1 MPAVN
6 PGDTI
11 LHKAFRNSDGADML
25 NNLLFS
31 INTLARAGLVIET
44 IIKVTDDGGKLLVLG
59 LCKNQVANWFKIAE
73 ACLEEVRNCMM
84 FYTRTIEGCRTKLLR
99 QRGDPSKNRWLKE
112 QGKHTG
118 KGGIV
123 SLFRDCLQI
132 MQDEM
137 NSFKEEIKGFNVR
150 EATQKARDRVVK
162 LAEQANALYN
172 EVAPDLGLKQL
183 GADPHHVPPPLPL
196 ENQAPAQ
203 LALDGVL
210 PAATAAAE
218 RAALMELK
226 AGRISQDQYVK
237 TLRDIGATNISGGG
251 AKSAQLQHRLEGATI
266 ANRMSKQTVA
276 TDDHAAAVK
285 EVKEGRSGAD
295 AGVSAAVTAA
305 TAAAQSAAEKELNA
319 GKITQEE
326 HATIMQKVGEAEQ
339 ESNPFAMVVLDPE
352 ERIAQGMMINF
363 KKILLEVDGGTSHK
377 TMNNVRIPMCNPNPR
392 LHTAFKKKLPRL
404 TDMVNVCFTYT
415 CPIEKVDIDID
426 DDSLLALTSDLPAGK
441 RREINYNDT
450 LRIKISCGSPAVQP
464 SGVVDYAGLLGC
476 DSLYDVL
483 GVRNDKDHCATDNEI
498 KKKSKELLRRVH
510 SDKVHHN
517 NLHMTHDEQMW
528 VIAKII
534 EARDILLDHNRRA
547 GHDEFLRLRNA
558 DPEGFYRQCMAK
570 VQKAW
575 DQFKAMHKNDGTTH
589 KRWAWFW
596 FSVGLIIAGA
606 TTVATVLTAGTALP
620 LALGVGAAAGFMMT
634 GGVGAAS
641 YALTHQQNK
650 FTRLGFIKH
659 LGIYGALGAI
669 AGLGV
674 GTLTS
679 LGPYLAIAA
688 KTGEAAVEGVVTA
701 GILGAAIGSSD
712 ILVTPKLR
720 SLKAGGI
727 HMLTT
732 IGIGSIFGAAGGAI
746 GGAAASHVA
755 AKPGGAIA
763 GKIFQLTSGTATMPR
778 GEKEGFRPAED
789 FKDVDPVDE
798 FSLDER
804 IDGGSDDEEIDDDF
818 GGGGGGAASPVPVPP
833 SVRNLGGK
841 IFGSYSSSQSGSS
854 LC

>member
-84 FYTRTIEGCRTKLLR
+84 FYTRTIEGCTTKLLR

-123 SLFRDCLQI
+123 SLFRDCLLI
-132 MQDEM
+132 MQGEI

-203 LALDGVL
+203 LA
-210 PAATAAAE
+210 
-218 RAALMELK
+218 
-226 AGRISQDQYVK
+226 
-237 TLRDIGATNISGGG
+237 
-251 AKSAQLQHRLEGATI
+251 TI

-285 EVKEGRSGAD
+285 EVKEGRSGAG

-305 TAAAQSAAEKELNA
+305 TAAAQSAADKELNA

-377 TMNNVRIPMCNPNPR
+377 TMNNVCIPMCNPNPR

-763 GKIFQLTSGTATMPR
+763 GKIFQLTSATATMPR

-818 GGGGGGAASPVPVPP
+818 GGGGGGAASPVPVPQ